1 MLAILKGNELCNVL
15 AVVTRYFG
23 GILLGTGGLVRAYS
37 DATNEAIKN
46 AKFIE
51 MQKGKIAK
59 ITMSYAEAESIKYYA
74 KINNINIIKEE
85 YLENVEFLIEIS
97 EQNLNKL
104 YKDIDNLSIKLTKID
119 ILEEKYIKINITA
132 PTITRKI

>member
-15 AVVTRYFG
+15 VVVTRYFG
-23 GILLGTGGLVRAYS
+23 GVLLGTGGLVRAYS
-37 DATNEAIKN
+37 DATNNALEN
-46 AKFIE
+46 AKFIQ

-59 ITMSYAEAESIKYYA
+59 IVVSYSDAENIKYYA
-74 KINNINIIKEE
+74 RKNNINIIKEE

-97 EQNLNKL
+97 EQALNKM
-104 YKDIDNLSIKLTKID
+104 YQDIDNLSIKMTKID

-132 PTITRKI
+132 

>member
-15 AVVTRYFG
+15 VVVTRYFG
-23 GILLGTGGLVRAYS
+23 GVLLGTGGLVRAYS
-37 DATNEAIKN
+37 DATNNALEN
-46 AKFIE
+46 AKFVQ

-59 ITMSYAEAESIKYYA
+59 IVVSYSDAENIKYYA
-74 KINNINIIKEE
+74 RKNNINIIKEE

-97 EQNLNKL
+97 EQALNKM
-104 YKDIDNLSIKLTKID
+104 YQDIDNLSIKMTKID

-132 PTITRKI
+132 